1 MSRTR
6 RKERASEEEV
16 EEMPAL
22 LTTKDVAYI
31 TGWSRVFISKECRE
45 GMFKDL
51 AVKCGNS
58 WTFNK
63 TKLLQAFGM
72 SKEADERSRAMSKE
86 ADERSRAMSK
96 NDRTYQRE
104 DVMQALVTALVF
116 GEKAGLAAAA
126 EYDEE
131 PGEKVVELHPEGG
144 SVVQLTAAAA
154 EMLAEAQVI
163 LFDSREEGL
172 TEFAPNRIKHYL
184 LAIPDDVPVE
194 IDMSEV
200 TPGNTEKVYTDQP
213 IPEREA

>member
-63 TKLLQAFGM
+63 TKLLQAFG
-72 SKEADERSRAMSKE
+72 MSKE